1 MTKEKKT
8 SALPSPF
15 TSLEN
20 LFSIVL
26 YVKALVN
33 FLKIKPT
40 ILTDFNEVILS
51 VESYLSFRY
60 LLHITANKTVWI

>member
-51 VESYLSFRY
+51 VESYLSFRD
-60 LLHITANKTVWI
+60 LLHITANKTV